1 MDYMKFIENNV
12 KTIAIAFVALVI
24 GGGVV
29 AFLSN
34 SSKTKE
40 KSAQESYYLVEKSFY
55 ELKAKK
61 DTPPNPTA
69 KAESVDFAKS
79 KQDFEKIITDYPK
92 SIAAQMSALNLAS
105 ILIEEGKSAEALTAL
120 KNVESKSSSLVSYL
134 VQQQIG
140 LLLADQDKCQ
150 EAIDTWEKVIKASEA
165 SFLHAELQLQQALCY
180 SKLNN
185 SQKAEAILTNL
196 SNQSANPEMGDA
208 TTAKEAEKYLRLL
221 QFKKASGT

>member
-1 MDYMKFIENNV
+1 MDYMKMIENNL
-12 KTIAIAFVALVI
+12 KTIAIVL
-24 GGGVV
+24 V
-29 AFLSN
+29 AFLVGGGAVAFISQ
-34 SSKTKE
+34 SAKAKE
-40 KSAQESYYLVEKSFY
+40 KSAQENYYLVEKSFY

-61 DTPPNPTA
+61 DAPPNPAA
-69 KAESVDFAKS
+69 KTEPVDFTKAR
-79 KQDFEKIITDYPK
+79 QDFERIIADYPK
-92 SIAAQMSALNLAS
+92 SVAAQMSALNLAS

-120 KNVESKSSSLVSYL
+120 KNVEAKSGSLVSYL

-150 EAIDTWEKVIKASEA
+150 EAIDTWEKVIKTSEA

-185 SQKAEAILTNL
+185 AQKAEAILTNL
-196 SNQSANPEMGDA
+196 SNQTANPEMGDA

>member
-1 MDYMKFIENNV
+1 MDYMKIIENNL
-12 KTIAIAFVALVI
+12 KTIAIVFVAFIV
-24 GGGVV
+24 GGAAV
-29 AFLSN
+29 AFISN
-34 SSKTKE
+34 STKTKE
-40 KSAQESYYLVEKSFY
+40 KAAQENYYLVEKSFY

-61 DTPPNPTA
+61 DAPPNPAA
-69 KAESVDFAKS
+69 KAEPVDFSKS
-79 KQDFEKIITDYPK
+79 KQDFEKIITTYPK

-105 ILIEEGKSAEALTAL
+105 ILIEEGKSADALNVL

-150 EAIDTWEKVIKASEA
+150 DAIDTWEKVIKSSEA

-185 SQKAEAILTNL
+185 TQKAEAILTNL

-208 TTAKEAEKYLRLL
+208 TTSKEAEKYLRLL

>member
-1 MDYMKFIENNV
+1 MDYMKLIENNL
-12 KTIAIAFVALVI
+12 KTIAIVFVAFVV
-24 GGGVV
+24 GGGAV
-29 AFLSN
+29 AFVTNN
-34 SSKTKE
+34 SKAKE

-61 DTPPNPTA
+61 ETPPNPTA
-69 KAESVDFAKS
+69 KVEPVDFTKS
-79 KQDFEKIITDYPK
+79 KQDFEKIIADHPK

-150 EAIDTWEKVIKASEA
+150 EAIDTWEKVIKTSEA
-165 SFLHAELQLQQALCY
+165 AFLHAELQLQQALCY

-185 SQKAEAILTNL
+185 TQKAEAILTNL
-196 SNQSANPEMGDA
+196 SNQSANPDMGDS

>member
-1 MDYMKFIENNV
+1 MDYMKIIENNL
-12 KTIAIAFVALVI
+12 KTIVVVFVAFVVGGAAVAFVANNNK
-24 GGGVV
+24 
-29 AFLSN
+29 S
-34 SSKTKE
+34 KE
-40 KSAQESYYLVEKSFY
+40 KQAQESYYLVEKSFY

-61 DTPPNPTA
+61 ETPPNPTA
-69 KAESVDFAKS
+69 KVEPVDFTKS
-79 KQDFEKIITDYPK
+79 KQDFEKIISTYPK

-105 ILIEEGKSAEALTAL
+105 ILIDENKSTEALNVL
-120 KNVESKSSSLVSYL
+120 KNVETKSSSMVSYL

-150 EAIDTWEKVIKASEA
+150 EAIDTWEKVIKSSEA

-185 SQKAEAILTNL
+185 SQKAEAILMNL